1 MNGYSRMEFDLFAR
15 GRQRIAGVDEAGRG
29 PLAGPVVAA
38 AVILAPDCRIE
49 GVSDSKKLTA
59 AAREEAAAR
68 IRACA
73 FAWATG
79 SCTPGEIDTHN
90 ILQASILAMHRAVE
104 ALPAPPDFLLVD
116 GNRFHHPALPF
127 ETVVRGDALCF
138 SIAAASI
145 LAKVER
151 DRVMCALDARYPD
164 YGFARH
170 KGYPTRA
177 HVDALR
183 RLGPTPEHR
192 RSFSVKA
199 LMSQGEIFDD
209 RQKGTGKKR

>member
-1 MNGYSRMEFDLFAR
+1 MKGFSSRERAHFAR
-15 GRQRIAGVDEAGRG
+15 GIRHLAGVDEAGRG

-38 AVILAPDCRIE
+38 AVILPVDCRIE
-49 GVSDSKKLTA
+49 GIGDSKALKETERDA
-59 AAREEAAAR
+59 AAER
-68 IRACA
+68 IRSAA
-73 FAWATG
+73 LAWAVG
-79 SCTPGEIDTHN
+79 SCSPSEIDEIN
-90 ILQASILAMHRAVE
+90 ILQASILAMHRAIRD
-104 ALPAPPDFLLVD
+104 LGITPGFLLID
-116 GNRFHHPALPF
+116 GNSFPHPALPF
-127 ETVVRGDALCF
+127 ETVVKGDAHCY

-151 DRVMCALDARYPD
+151 DQRMRLLDERYPA

-192 RSFSVKA
+192 RSFTVK
-199 LMSQGEIFDD
+199 SRVTQGEIFDD
-209 RQKGTGKKR
+209 RQTAGSAER